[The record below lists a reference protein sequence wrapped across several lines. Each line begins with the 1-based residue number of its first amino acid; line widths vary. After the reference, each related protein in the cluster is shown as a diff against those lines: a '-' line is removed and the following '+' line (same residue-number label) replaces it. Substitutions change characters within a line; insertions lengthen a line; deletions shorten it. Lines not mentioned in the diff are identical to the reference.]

1 MSAPRND
8 GPDPLGT
15 LALGAL
21 VALVVV
27 SGGHWLAASL
37 AALVGRQRS
46 LGAGLAESF
55 SALRQLPKQSG
66 DPRRAWTEPAASNLP
81 GPVLYWLSVAVV
93 LIAAF
98 GALLLWMKYRQ
109 RRHEPI
115 DRRRRVGVD
124 TQPRLA
130 KTRDLASLLGRE
142 PETSRLVLGRWG
154 RRVLMTEGGS
164 FRGRRGVRG
173 AVLLFGPSQS
183 GKTTRLIESVNAWD
197 GPAVISSV
205 KTDLMR
211 ATLGRRRAIGEVKVF
226 DPIGFS
232 GMSCATWS
240 PLRAAKSLPGALAA
254 AQLLARAGGDDGPSD
269 RFWRGQ
275 AEQLIAAMLWV
286 AANTKGHSMRN
297 VVRWVVEMDR
307 PDGEN
312 TGTLSP
318 LVRLLT
324 DHEDESI
331 ALAAK
336 QVRGWLHGQWSTDPR
351 TTSSVYATA
360 RNAVWP
366 WTDPGL
372 AASAEGCEI
381 TLDWLCAGSNTLYLC
396 APLGDESRVGV
407 VFAALL
413 HDLIAQAFERY
424 NRQGAAI
431 DPRLLVVLDEAANT
445 PLPKLPQWAATI
457 TGAGIQLVTVWQSK
471 AQLDQAYGKDADNVL
486 TNHRTKLIF
495 PSGLSDLS
503 TIEYISALVGD
514 EHVRSELDER
524 TGTSGDG
531 RPPDRSPSTAVPF
544 LSPST
549 LRRVRVGDALL
560 VHGALSP
567 AWMRGS
573 RRDW

>member
-1 MSAPRND
+1 MNAPRD
-8 GPDPLGT
+8 SGSDPLET
-15 LALGAL
+15 LAL
-21 VALVVV
+21 VALIVLGVV

-37 AALVGRQRS
+37 AALLGRRRG
-46 LGAGLAESF
+46 LDAGLAESVV
-55 SALRQLPKQSG
+55 ALQQLPKQWR
-66 DPRRAWTEPAASNLP
+66 DPRRAWPEPASSNLP
-81 GPVLYWLSVAVV
+81 GPLLYWMSVALV
-93 LIAAF
+93 LAAGI
-98 GALLLWMKYRQ
+98 GALMLWLKYRHRQ
-109 RRHEPI
+109 HEPI
-115 DRRRRVGVD
+115 DRRRRLGVD
-124 TQPRLA
+124 TQPKLA
-130 KTRDLASLLGRE
+130 TTKDLEPLLGRK
-142 PETSRLVLGRWG
+142 PQPGQLVLGQWG
-154 RRVLMTEGGS
+154 RRLLMTEADS

-183 GKTTRLIESVNAWD
+183 GKTTRLIESVNAWT

-211 ATLGRRRAIGEVKVF
+211 ATIERRAAIGEVKVF
-226 DPIGFS
+226 DPIGIS
-232 GMSCATWS
+232 GTMCATWS
-240 PLRAAKSLPGALAA
+240 PLRAAKSVAGALAA
-254 AQLLARAGGDDGPSD
+254 AQLLARAGGEDGPSD

-275 AEQLIAAMLWV
+275 AEQLLAAMLWV
-286 AANTKGHSMRN
+286 AANTEGHSIRN

-324 DHEDESI
+324 DHKDESI

-381 TLDWLCAGSNTLYLC
+381 TLDWLCSGSNTLYLC

-424 NRQGAAI
+424 NRQGASI

-486 TNHRTKLIF
+486 TNHRTKVIF

-503 TIEYISALVGD
+503 TIEYISALVGE
-514 EHVRSELDER
+514 EHVRSDLDER
-524 TGTSGDG
+524 TGTGGDL
-531 RPPDRSPSTAVPF
+531 RPPDRSPSTAVPY

-560 VHGALSP
+560 VHGALP
-567 AWMRGS
+567 PTWMRTV
-573 RRDW
+573 RR

>member
-1 MSAPRND
+1 MTDAPRENA
-8 GPDPLGT
+8 PDPVETMALCALIVLG
-15 LALGAL
+15 
-21 VALVVV
+21 VV
-27 SGGHWLAASL
+27 SCGHWLAASI
-37 AALVGRQRS
+37 AAIVGRHRS
-46 LGAGLAESF
+46 LGAGLVESMG
-55 SALRQLPKQSG
+55 ALRKLPAHWRN
-66 DPRRAWTEPAASNLP
+66 PRLAWAEPASSNLP
-81 GPVLYWLSVAVV
+81 GPVLYWLSVAAVV
-93 LIAAF
+93 ALVV
-98 GALLLWMKYRQ
+98 GALLVWLKYRR

-115 DRRRRVGVD
+115 DKRRRLGVD
-124 TQPRLA
+124 AQPRLA
-130 KTRDLASLLGRE
+130 TTKDLASLLGRE
-142 PETSRLVLGRWG
+142 PEEGRLVLGRWG
-154 RRVLMTEGGS
+154 RRTLMTEGES

-183 GKTTRLIESVNAWD
+183 GKTTRLIDSVNAWD

-211 ATLGRRRAIGEVKVF
+211 ATFEGRKSIGEVKVF
-226 DPIGFS
+226 DPIGIS
-232 GMSCATWS
+232 GMPCATWS
-240 PLRAAKSLPGALAA
+240 PLRAAGSLPGALAA

-275 AEQLIAAMLWV
+275 AEQLLAAMLWV
-286 AANTKGHSMRN
+286 AANTEGHSMRN

-331 ALAAK
+331 AVAAK
-336 QVRGWLHGQWSTDPR
+336 QVRGWLHGQWATDPR
-351 TTSSVYATA
+351 TSSSVYATA

-381 TLDWLCAGSNTLYLC
+381 TLEWLCRGSNTLYLC

-413 HDLIAQAFERY
+413 HDLIAQAFNRY
-424 NRQGAAI
+424 NRDGRPI

-514 EHVRSELDER
+514 EHVRSELDDPRGRGPIDREPVR
-524 TGTSGDG
+524 T
-531 RPPDRSPSTAVPF
+531 PSTSVAY
-544 LSPST
+544 LTPST
-549 LRRVRVGDALL
+549 LRRVQVGDALL
-560 VHGALSP
+560 VHGSQP
-567 AWMRGS
+567 PVWMRAPNK
-573 RRDW
+573 

>member
-1 MSAPRND
+1 MNAPRDD
-8 GPDPLGT
+8 GPDPLET
-15 LALGAL
+15 LAIAAL
-21 VALVVV
+21 VAFAVVA
-27 SGGHWLAASL
+27 GGHWLAAAF
-37 AALVGRQRS
+37 AALVGRRRA
-46 LGAGLAESF
+46 LDAGISESVA
-55 SALRQLPKQSG
+55 ALRNLPKHWA
-66 DPRRAWTEPAASNLP
+66 DPRLAWPEPASSNLP
-81 GPVLYWLSVAVV
+81 GPILYWLSVALVV
-93 LIAAF
+93 ALAL
-98 GALLLWMKYRQ
+98 GALLLWLRFRQ

-124 TQPRLA
+124 AQPRLA
-130 KTRDLASLLGRE
+130 TTKDLAPLLGRE
-142 PETSRLVLGRWG
+142 PEPGRLVLGRWK
-154 RRVLMTEGGS
+154 RRVLMTEADS

-183 GKTTRLIESVNAWD
+183 GKTTRLIDSVNAWH
-197 GPAVISSV
+197 GSAVVSSV

-211 ATLGRRRAIGEVKVF
+211 ATHERRAAVGEVKVF
-226 DPIGFS
+226 DPVGIS
-232 GMSCATWS
+232 GMPCATWS
-240 PLRAAKSLPGALAA
+240 PLRAAKSLSGALAA
-254 AQLLARAGGDDGPSD
+254 AQLLARAGGEDGPSD

-286 AANTKGHSMRN
+286 AANTEGHSMRN

-307 PDGEN
+307 PDGDN

-324 DHEDESI
+324 DHEDERV
-331 ALAAK
+331 ALEAK

-351 TTSSVYATA
+351 TSSSIYTTA

-381 TLDWLCAGSNTLYLC
+381 TLDWLCSGSNTLYLC

-413 HDLIAQAFERY
+413 HDLIAQAFEKY
-424 NRQGAAI
+424 NRAGKPI

-514 EHVRSELDER
+514 EHVRSELDEP
-524 TGTSGDG
+524 GWDADG
-531 RPPDRSPSTAVPF
+531 RSPSRSPSTAVPF

-560 VHGALSP
+560 VHGALLP
-567 AWMRGS
+567 AWIRALNRGV
-573 RRDW
+573 

>member
-1 MSAPRND
+1 MNAPRDN
-8 GPDPLGT
+8 GPDPLET
-15 LALGAL
+15 LAIGAL
-21 VALVVV
+21 VVFGVV
-27 SGGHWLAASL
+27 SVGHWLAASL

-46 LGAGLAESF
+46 LKAGLAESF
-55 SALRQLPKQSG
+55 SALRLLPTHWS
-66 DPRRAWTEPAASNLP
+66 DPRRAWVEPAASNLP
-81 GPVLYWLSVAVV
+81 GPVLYWLSVVVV
-93 LIAAF
+93 LAAAL
-98 GALLLWMKYRQ
+98 GALLLWLKYRQ

-124 TQPRLA
+124 AQPRLA
-130 KTRDLASLLGRE
+130 TTKDLAPLLGRE
-142 PETSRLVLGRWG
+142 PEAGRFVLGRWG
-154 RRVLMTEGGS
+154 RRVLMTEGET

-197 GPAVISSV
+197 GPAVVSSV

-211 ATLGRRRAIGEVKVF
+211 ATLERRRAIGEVKVF
-226 DPIGFS
+226 DPIGIS
-232 GMSCATWS
+232 GMPCATWS
-240 PLRAAKSLPGALAA
+240 PLRVAKSLPGALAA

-307 PDGEN
+307 PDGED

-324 DHEDESI
+324 DDEDESI

-381 TLDWLCAGSNTLYLC
+381 TLDWLCASSNTLYLC

-407 VFAALL
+407 VFAAVL

-424 NRQGAAI
+424 NRQGASI
-431 DPRLLVVLDEAANT
+431 DPRFLVVLDEAANT

-503 TIEYISALVGD
+503 TTEYVGALLGD
-514 EHVRSELDER
+514 EHVRGELDEPR
-524 TGTSGDG
+524 TRSSSHRYEG
-531 RPPDRSPSTAVPF
+531 RSPAAPVPF
-544 LSPST
+544 LSPGT
-549 LRRVRVGDALL
+549 LRQMKVGH
-560 VHGALSP
+560 VICIHGALPPLWLRSI
-567 AWMRGS
+567 R
-573 RRDW
+573 